1 MNGFWFLL
9 KLTNDT
15 PCEGYNLVLWVYYV
29 DCWNLDQ
36 SYHILPPD
44 PKTSF
49 SNKLSITL
57 PAVKHIAEGSI
68 LMSKANSFQLTLMYC
83 ELLKGF
89 RLRFSQKMMTLE
101 LNWPQF
107 MALPYCSAWHFSPPQ
122 FCYVNLNV
130 WEIPVGPLYSLYFL
144 QHSTL
149 DVIPST
155 ELVLNF
161 TLGGCSSHFQSPF
174 HFPLDHQAHFSSA
187 KFFAHDTHLL

>member
-1 MNGFWFLL
+1 MNGFRFLL

-44 PKTSF
+44 PKTSI

-107 MALPYCSAWHFSPPQ
+107 MALPYCSAWHFSPAPVLLCKSECLGNSSGTITQ
-122 FCYVNLNV
+122 SILFTTEYTGCYSKHRAGLKFH
-130 WEIPVGPLYSLYFL
+130 SRRL
-144 QHSTL
+144 Q
-149 DVIPST
+149 
-155 ELVLNF
+155 
-161 TLGGCSSHFQSPF
+161 
-174 HFPLDHQAHFSSA
+174 
-187 KFFAHDTHLL
+187 